1 LKEAE
6 ITCLCLSIR
15 LADLDLPLFKGQTVY
30 VDAERAKGSKDL
42 EMARRG
48 NGVRVRYVE
57 RCVEYRKP
65 EPSPNSRVRIRHP
78 VPAVPV
84 RPPQPASDFD
94 VGALAKHLRDQ
105 LEGFVGHP
113 LKPASDFDVG
123 ALAKQLRD
131 QLEGFV
137 GHPLNTEQT
146 RKIIREEITSALGP
160 MLESLVRPL
169 QTISQDLKSG
179 RVRGQEDGLV
189 FIPDQILGGADIQAD
204 ISVDQDEADSD
215 SVDAAVK
222 ALKAAKK
229 AKK

>member
-1 LKEAE
+1 MKEAE

-113 LKPASDFDVG
+113 L
-123 ALAKQLRD
+123 
-131 QLEGFV
+131 
-137 GHPLNTEQT
+137 NTEQT